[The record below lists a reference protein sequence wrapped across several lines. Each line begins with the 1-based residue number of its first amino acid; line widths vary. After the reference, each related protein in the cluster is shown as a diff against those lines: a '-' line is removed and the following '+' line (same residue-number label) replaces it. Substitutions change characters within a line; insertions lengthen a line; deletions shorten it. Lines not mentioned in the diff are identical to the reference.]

1 MLTAMAVLSL
11 LLLLL
16 FSAVAG
22 VSYVADSSQRTG
34 DIDTEARQVLDRI
47 GLDIAGMLIR
57 PDVDQF
63 YYLDPSNI
71 DSDKMFFYS
80 HATGY
85 FASEVD
91 ATTNNPVTLVG
102 YRINTTPNTTDNPN
116 GQPVL
121 ERLAQGLM
129 WDGASEGLQYLTF
142 QPPASVTAA
151 PVLLGGTIT
160 NQWST
165 VVGPTG
171 DASPPPSSSYYDAI
185 GRQVFRLGICF
196 QLQNGTFSRF
206 PGFTNSAPVY
216 PGSITNTVAIVVA
229 VAALDSRSRQLISP
243 GGWAYLTNTAFPINP
258 QTLAANPPVLMDSQW
273 NTVLNSPSFAQ
284 NAIAAGIPAVV
295 ASHIKI
301 YQRYYY
307 LNVPKAR

>member
-22 VSYVADSSQRTG
+22 VSSVADSSQKTG

-63 YYLDPSNI
+63 YYLDPSNST
-71 DSDKMFFYS
+71 SDKMFFYS
-80 HATGY
+80 HTTGY
-85 FASEVD
+85 FASEMD
-91 ATTNNPVTLVG
+91 ASTNNPVSLVG
-102 YRINTTPNTTDNPN
+102 YRINTTDNPN
-116 GQPVL
+116 GQPAL

-129 WDGASEGLQYLTF
+129 WDEANEGLQYLTF
-142 QPPASVTAA
+142 QPPTSVTAA
-151 PVLLGGTIT
+151 PTLIGGTIT
-160 NQWST
+160 NQWAS

-171 DASPPPSSSYYDAI
+171 DASPNPSYYDAI
-185 GRQVFRLGICF
+185 GGQMFRLGICF
-196 QLQNGTFSRF
+196 QLQNGTFSRY

-229 VAALDSRSRQLISP
+229 VAALDSRSRQLVSS
-243 GGWAYLTNTAFPINP
+243 GSWNYLMNTAFPIDA
-258 QTLAANPPVLMDSQW
+258 TKLTGNPPILMDAQW
-273 NTVLNSPSFAQ
+273 NGALTNSGFAQ
-284 NAIAAGIPAVV
+284 AAGIPAVV
-295 ASHIKI
+295 ASHIKV

-307 LNVPKAR
+307 LNVPKAQ

>member
-16 FSAVAG
+16 FSMVES
-22 VSYVADSSQRTG
+22 VSYVADTSQRTG

-63 YYLDPSNI
+63 YYSDPANNG
-71 DSDKMFFYS
+71 SDKMFFYS
-80 HATGY
+80 HTTGY
-85 FASEVD
+85 FASEAD

-102 YRINTTPNTTDNPN
+102 YRINTTDNPN

-129 WDGASEGLQYLTF
+129 WDGANVGLQYLTF
-142 QPPASVTAA
+142 QPQASVTAA
-151 PVLLGGTIT
+151 PVLVGGTIT
-160 NQWST
+160 NSV
-165 VVGPTG
+165 VVGETG
-171 DASPPPSSSYYDAI
+171 DATPNPSYYDAI
-185 GRQVFRLGICF
+185 GGQVFRLGICF
-196 QLQNGTFSRF
+196 QLQNGTFSRY
-206 PGFTNSAPVY
+206 PGFTNGAPVY

-229 VAALDSRSRQLISP
+229 VAALDSKSRQLVSP
-243 GGWAYLTNTAFPINP
+243 SGWAYLTNAAMAFPIDP
-258 QTLAANPPVLMDSQW
+258 AKLADSPPVLMDSQW
-273 NTVLNSPSFAQ
+273 NADLTNSAFAQ
-284 NAIAAGIPAVV
+284 TAKSVGIPAVA
-295 ASHIKI
+295 ASHIKV